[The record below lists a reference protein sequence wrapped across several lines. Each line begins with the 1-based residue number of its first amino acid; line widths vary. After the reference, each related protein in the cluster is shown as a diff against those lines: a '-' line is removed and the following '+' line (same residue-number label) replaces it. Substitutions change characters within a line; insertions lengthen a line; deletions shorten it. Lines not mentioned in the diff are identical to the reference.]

1 MRCAFLVQHARSHA
15 AAPATAILLW
25 ACVAACQG
33 SGTPDGTSGKKSAAP
48 AVPAEVATNVAAN
61 VDVTVIGLD
70 GVTGLSGLAADA
82 RGALW
87 MVPERKDMLIE
98 RPAEAGATPRAW
110 PLTGAPDEDLD
121 LESLAW
127 LGTTQDGRERFAVG
141 TEAICER
148 NTHAV
153 LVAER
158 QGDGFGVVE
167 TLRLSLDLWPETV
180 CEDGHGIEGLC
191 AALGPQGEAFVVAA
205 IEHPEQ
211 DEQKRRY
218 APVAVLGYSEPA
230 GPAGPGGPAGQAE
243 KTWTPYRVALTS
255 ETGKLSALDCLLAA
269 GGIEVW
275 GIERHFETSR
285 LVRFVVPTQGAGQAR
300 GENGL
305 IAPTVV
311 MDLSPYTSG
320 GKRNFEGLRVADGR
334 VHVLVD
340 NQWRTITGPNEILS
354 LSLPASP

>member
-1 MRCAFLVQHARSHA
+1 MRCASLVQHARSHA
-15 AAPATAILLW
+15 PATAILL

-48 AVPAEVATNVAAN
+48 AVPAEVAADVAAN
-61 VDVTVIGLD
+61 VDVAVDVAVIGLD

-110 PLTGAPDEDLD
+110 PLTGAPDEELD

-127 LGTTQDGRERFAVG
+127 LGTTQDGRERFAMG

-167 TLRLSLDLWPETV
+167 TIRLSLDLWPETV

-191 AALGPQGEAFVVAA
+191 AALGPQGEAYVVAA

-218 APVAVLGYSEPA
+218 APVAVLGYA
-230 GPAGPGGPAGQAE
+230 GPAGPAE

-255 ETGKLSALDCLLAA
+255 ETGKLSALDCVLAP

-285 LVRFVVPTQGAGQAR
+285 LVRFVLPTQGAGQAQ

-311 MDLSPYTSG
+311 MDLSPYTNG

-334 VHVLVD
+334 VHILVD

-354 LSLPASP
+354 LSLPAAP

>member
-1 MRCAFLVQHARSHA
+1 
-15 AAPATAILLW
+15 
-25 ACVAACQG
+25 
-33 SGTPDGTSGKKSAAP
+33 
-48 AVPAEVATNVAAN
+48 
-61 VDVTVIGLD
+61 
-70 GVTGLSGLAADA
+70 
-82 RGALW
+82 

-98 RPAEAGATPRAW
+98 RPAEAGATPRTW
-110 PLTGAPDEDLD
+110 PLAGAPDEDLE

-158 QGDGFGVVE
+158 QGDGFRVVE
-167 TLRLSLDLWPETV
+167 TIRLSLDLWPETV

-191 AALGPQGEAFVVAA
+191 AALGPQGEAHVVAA

-218 APVAVLGYSEPA
+218 APVAVLA
-230 GPAGPGGPAGQAE
+230 PGGPAGQAG

-255 ETGKLSALDCLLAA
+255 ETGKLSALDCRLAPA
-269 GGIEVW
+269 GSDGSGGSGGIEVW
-275 GIERHFETSR
+275 AIERHFETSR
-285 LVRFVVPTQGAGQAR
+285 LVRFVVPSPGAGAGQAR

-311 MDLSPYTSG
+311 MDLWPYTRE

>member
-1 MRCAFLVQHARSHA
+1 MRRDFLVPRA
-15 AAPATAILLW
+15 ADRALAIALW

-33 SGTPDGTSGKKSAAP
+33 APGGKADGKADGTAGSKPAAP
-48 AVPAEVATNVAAN
+48 AAPADVA
-61 VDVTVIGLD
+61 VID
-70 GVTGLSGLAADA
+70 MDVTGLSGLAVDA

-98 RPAEAGATPRAW
+98 RSAAGAPPRGW
-110 PLTGAPDEDLD
+110 PLTGAPDEELD

-141 TEAICER
+141 TEAICDR

-158 QGDGFGVVE
+158 EGEGFRVVE
-167 TLRLSLDLWPETV
+167 TIRLSLDLWPETV

-191 AALGPQGEAFVVAA
+191 AALGPEGAAYVVAA
-205 IEHPEQ
+205 IEHPEV
-211 DEQKRRY
+211 DAQKRRY
-218 APVAVLGYSEPA
+218 APAAVLALG
-230 GPAGPGGPAGQAE
+230 GQAE

-255 ETGKLSALDCLLAA
+255 ETGKLSALDCRMAA
-269 GGIEVW
+269 QGGIEVW

-285 LVRFVVPTQGAGQAR
+285 LVRFVVPAPGAAPSDR
-300 GENGL
+300 ADM
-305 IAPTVV
+305 IVPTVV
-311 MDLSPYTSG
+311 MDLSPYTSE
-320 GKRNFEGLRVADGR
+320 GKRNFEGLSIVDGR

-340 NQWRTITGPNEILS
+340 NHWRTVSGPNEILS
-354 LSLPASP
+354 LPLPASP

>member
-1 MRCAFLVQHARSHA
+1 MRCASLVQPARGRA
-15 AAPATAILLW
+15 AAPATVILLW

-33 SGTPDGTSGKKSAAP
+33 SGTPDGASGKTSAAP
-48 AVPAEVATNVAAN
+48 AADVAANAAANVAAN

-87 MVPERKDMLIE
+87 MMPERKDMLVE

-158 QGDGFGVVE
+158 QGEGFRVVE

-191 AALGPQGEAFVVAA
+191 AALGPQGEAHVVAA

-218 APVAVLGYSEPA
+218 APVAVLAYP
-230 GPAGPGGPAGQAE
+230 GPGQAGQAE

-255 ETGKLSALDCLLAA
+255 ETGKLSALDCALSPDGT

-285 LVRFVVPTQGAGQAR
+285 LVRFVVPARGAGQAQ
-300 GENGL
+300 GGL

-340 NQWRTITGPNEILS
+340 NHWRTITGPNEILS
-354 LSLPASP
+354 LSLPAAP

>member
-1 MRCAFLVQHARSHA
+1 MRRAFLVQHARSHA

-33 SGTPDGTSGKKSAAP
+33 AGTPDGKSENKSAAP
-48 AVPAEVATNVAAN
+48 ALPADVAAN
-61 VDVTVIGLD
+61 VEVNVIGLD

-87 MVPERKDMLIE
+87 MVPEREDTLVE
-98 RPAEAGATPRAW
+98 RPAEVGASPRAW

-153 LVAER
+153 MVVER
-158 QGDGFGVVE
+158 QGDGFRVVE
-167 TLRLSLDLWPETV
+167 TMRLSLDLWPETV

-191 AALGPQGEAFVVAA
+191 AALGPQGEAYVVAA

-211 DEQKRRY
+211 DGQKRRY
-218 APVAVLGYSEPA
+218 APVAALVYP
-230 GPAGPGGPAGQAE
+230 GPGRQAGQAGQR
-243 KTWTPYRVALTS
+243 WTPYRVALTS
-255 ETGKLSALDCLLAA
+255 ETGKLSALDCRLAPN
-269 GGIEVW
+269 GIEVW
-275 GIERHFETSR
+275 AIERHFEISR
-285 LVRFVVPTQGAGQAR
+285 LVRFVVPSQDAGAGQPRAQ
-300 GENGL
+300 GEGGL

-320 GKRNFEGLRVADGR
+320 GKRNFEGLSIVDGR

-354 LSLPASP
+354 LPLPAAP